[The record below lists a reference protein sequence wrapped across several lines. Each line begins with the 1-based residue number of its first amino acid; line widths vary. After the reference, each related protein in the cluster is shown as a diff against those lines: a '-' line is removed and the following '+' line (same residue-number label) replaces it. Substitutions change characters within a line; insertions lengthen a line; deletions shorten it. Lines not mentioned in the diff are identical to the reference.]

1 MGYIYLLE
9 STDND
14 ETVYKIGFTKNPNI
28 SKRISEL
35 QTGNKDN
42 IREVCKYESEYN
54 LKLERAIQNYY
65 KYRKIKNEWF
75 RLELKEV
82 VNFKNLCEKIEKG
95 FDSLKDNSFFNKEN
109 NNLNVRL

>member
-9 STDND
+9 SSDND
-14 ETVYKIGFTKNPNI
+14 ETVYKIGFTRNSNI

-42 IREVCKYESEYN
+42 IREVYKYESEYN
-54 LKLERAIQNYY
+54 QKLERALQNHY
-65 KYRKIKNEWF
+65 KHRKIKNEWF

-82 VNFKNLCEKIEKG
+82 VNFKNLCEKLEKG
-95 FDSLKDNSFFNKEN
+95 FDALKDNTYFNKEKPDYF
-109 NNLNVRL
+109 